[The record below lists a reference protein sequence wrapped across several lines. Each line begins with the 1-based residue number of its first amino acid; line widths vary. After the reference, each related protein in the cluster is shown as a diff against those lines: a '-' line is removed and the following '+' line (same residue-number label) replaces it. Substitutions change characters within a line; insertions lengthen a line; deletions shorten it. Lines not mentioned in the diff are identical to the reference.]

1 MAELRAREA
10 EMKEKGIQP
19 NSHLDEYYGEFHPEE
34 YVEEDE
40 IHSYMKEAEEVS
52 EDLVQSIR
60 AEESELK

>member
-1 MAELRAREA
+1 
-10 EMKEKGIQP
+10 MKEKGIQP

-52 EDLVQSIR
+52 EDLVRSIR